1 MSLYNKQMKRK
12 LFSIILTG
20 LLLGEGM
27 AFAQTDPFPAVNFRA
42 YMGNMVVV
50 AKVMENGSE
59 LTGVVLAAYD
69 ADGVI
74 RGKARLTGSKTI
86 ATMMV
91 YGDTSGDEIHFAVS
105 TDAGIRHL
113 PQDKFSYLYNGLMGS
128 KKSPHVVVLNGFAL
142 AEKSDN
148 TEVLETWDG
157 QTSNVTLGGRTLYKD
172 GMWNTLCLPF
182 DVTLAGSVLD
192 GAEAHALSSASVEG
206 ATLKLNFTDVLTKL
220 EAGVP
225 YLIKW
230 AKPDDYDADPSA
242 YDLVEPTFENVSVK
256 NVSVPFDNGESGD
269 GHVQFIG
276 TYNPIDFNV
285 ETPNVL
291 VLGMTGSLF
300 YPDGQAATQ
309 LRSCRAYFK
318 VGSESSAA
326 RVLRT
331 EMYFGDATAVRQPL
345 MDNEEWNTPDEPSV
359 WYDLCGRPLPSQ
371 PLTPGIY
378 IWKGKKII
386 VNP

>member
-1 MSLYNKQMKRK
+1 M
-12 LFSIILTG
+12 
-20 LLLGEGM
+20 
-27 AFAQTDPFPAVNFRA
+27 
-42 YMGNMVVV
+42 
-50 AKVMENGSE
+50 
-59 LTGVVLAAYD
+59 
-69 ADGVI
+69 
-74 RGKARLTGSKTI
+74 
-86 ATMMV
+86 
-91 YGDTSGDEIHFAVS
+91 
-105 TDAGIRHL
+105 
-113 PQDKFSYLYNGLMGS
+113 
-128 KKSPHVVVLNGFAL
+128 
-142 AEKSDN
+142 
-148 TEVLETWDG
+148 
-157 QTSNVTLGGRTLYKD
+157 
-172 GMWNTLCLPF
+172 
-182 DVTLAGSVLD
+182 
-192 GAEAHALSSASVEG
+192 EG

-230 AKPDDYDADPSA
+230 TKPDDYDADPSI

-276 TYNPIDFNV
+276 TYSPIDFNV

-291 VLGMTGSLF
+291 VLGLTGSLF

-345 MDNEEWNTPDEPSV
+345 TEDGEWTMEGESSV

>member
-1 MSLYNKQMKRK
+1 MKRK

-20 LLLGEGM
+20 LILGKGI
-27 AFAQTDPFPAVNFRA
+27 AFAQSDPFPSVNYRA
-42 YMGNMVVV
+42 YMGNMIVV
-50 AKVMENGSE
+50 AKVMENGAE
-59 LTGVVLAAYD
+59 LGTAVLAAYD
-69 ADGVI
+69 ANGVI
-74 RGKARLTGSKTI
+74 RGKGKLKGNGKNVIS
-86 ATMMV
+86 MMV
-91 YGDTSGDEIHFAVS
+91 YGDSSGEELHFALS
-105 TDAGIRHL
+105 TDGTTIQQL
-113 PQDKFSYLYNGLMGS
+113 TKETFTYTYNGKLGTS
-128 KKSPHVVVLNGFAL
+128 KNPRVLVVNGFAL
-142 AEKSDN
+142 SDVADN
-148 TEVLETWDG
+148 ADVLVAYDG
-157 QTSNVTLGGRTLYKD
+157 QTCDVTLGGRTLYKD

-276 TYNPIDFNV
+276 TYSPTHFNV

-291 VLGMTGSLF
+291 VLGLTGSLF

-345 MDNEEWNTPDEPSV
+345 MDNEEWNTPNEPSS
-359 WYDLCGRPLPSQ
+359 WYDLCGRPLPFQ

>member
-1 MSLYNKQMKRK
+1 MKRK

-74 RGKARLTGSKTI
+74 RGKAKLTGSKTI

-91 YGDTSGDEIHFAVS
+91 YGDKSGEELHFAVS
-105 TDAGIRHL
+105 TDGTTIR
-113 PQDKFSYLYNGLMGS
+113 QMEQETFAYKYNGQLGTAA
-128 KKSPHVVVLNGFAL
+128 SPRVLAINNIAL
-142 AEKSDN
+142 ANAADN
-148 TEVLETWDG
+148 DDVLTTYDG
-157 QTSNVTLGGRTLYKD
+157 QTCDVTLGGRTLYKD

-276 TYNPIDFNV
+276 TYSPTHFNV

-345 MDNEEWNTPDEPSV
+345 TEDGEWTMEGESSV

>member
-1 MSLYNKQMKRK
+1 MKRK

-27 AFAQTDPFPAVNFRA
+27 AFVQTDPFPAVNFRA

-74 RGKARLTGSKTI
+74 RGKAKLTGSKTI

-105 TDAGIRHL
+105 TDGTIRHL

-182 DVTLAGSVLD
+182 DVTLVGSVLD

-206 ATLKLNFTDVLTKL
+206 STLKLNFTDVLTKL

-276 TYNPIDFNV
+276 TYSPTHFNV

-331 EMYFGDATAVRQPL
+331 EMYFGDATAVRQPFTE
-345 MDNEEWNTPDEPSV
+345 DGEWTMEGESSA

>member
-1 MSLYNKQMKRK
+1 MKRK

-74 RGKARLTGSKTI
+74 RGKAKLTGSKTI

-105 TDAGIRHL
+105 TDGTIRHL

-276 TYNPIDFNV
+276 TYSPTHFNV

-300 YPDGQAATQ
+300 YPDGQAATP

-345 MDNEEWNTPDEPSV
+345 TEDGEWTMEGESSV